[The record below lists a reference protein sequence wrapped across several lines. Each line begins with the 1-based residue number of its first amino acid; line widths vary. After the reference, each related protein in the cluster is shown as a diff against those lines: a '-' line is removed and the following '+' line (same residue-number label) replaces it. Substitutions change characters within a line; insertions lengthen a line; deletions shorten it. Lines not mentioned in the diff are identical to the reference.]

1 MHFLRVVPCVVR
13 FWSCTFSR
21 VASCCTHFMFHLLC
35 VALISCC
42 TFFIL
47 HSFQFLLFCVAH
59 FSCWTFFILHYFW
72 VALFS
77 CCAHFLLHFFHVALF
92 SCRTFFRVALFWC
105 CTFCVLFSC
114 CTFFVLY
121 FFNVTLFS
129 CWTFFKLQ
137 FSWCTVVIM
146 HLFVC
151 CTPFMWH
158 LFSCFLVMHCNHVA
172 LFRHLGQRL
181 YWKERLHSRCFP
193 GKSLKFLRSPILE
206 NIGERRLQKI
216 CSDTLS
222 ISKSHNIVILQRMN
236 GLILLRSEAVVQR
249 CSVKRVFLEI
259 SQNSQK
265 NTWVRVSF
273 LI

>member
-1 MHFLRVVPCVVR
+1 MLYASEVVPFLVLLHVALT
-13 FWSCTFSR
+13 SCSTFFVLHSFR
-21 VASCCTHFMFHLLC
+21 VALFSYYTLFKFYFFVSRTFRVALSVLDFFHFALFLSSTFFVLRSFFVALFPCCTLFMSHLFSCCTVLMLYLLC
-35 VALISCC
+35 TL
-42 TFFIL
+42 FML
-47 HSFQFLLFCVAH
+47 HVFRAVH
-59 FSCWTFFILHYFW
+59 FPSSTWTSCWTFF
-72 VALFS
+72 
-77 CCAHFLLHFFHVALF
+77 
-92 SCRTFFRVALFWC
+92 R
-105 CTFCVLFSC
+105 
-114 CTFFVLY
+114 
-121 FFNVTLFS
+121 
-129 CWTFFKLQ
+129 LQ

-265 NTWVRVSF
+265 TPGPESLF
-273 LI
+273 

>member
-1 MHFLRVVPCVVR
+1 M
-13 FWSCTFSR
+13 
-21 VASCCTHFMFHLLC
+21 
-35 VALISCC
+35 
-42 TFFIL
+42 L
-47 HSFQFLLFCVAH
+47 HSFHVAP
-59 FSCWTFFILHYFW
+59 FFVLHCFDVVPFVY
-72 VALFS
+72 S
-77 CCAHFLLHFFHVALF
+77 FHVARFL
-92 SCRTFFRVALFWC
+92 C
-105 CTFCVLFSC
+105 CTLSE
-114 CTFFVLY
+114 LY

-137 FSWCTVVIM
+137 FSWCNVVIM

-216 CSDTLS
+216 GSDTLS

-249 CSVKRVFLEI
+249 CSVKRLFLEI

>member
-1 MHFLRVVPCVVR
+1 MLHSLHVPP
-13 FWSCTFSR
+13 SL
-21 VASCCTHFMFHLLC
+21 CCTHF
-35 VALISCC
+35 V
-42 TFFIL
+42 
-47 HSFQFLLFCVAH
+47 
-59 FSCWTFFILHYFW
+59 
-72 VALFS
+72 
-77 CCAHFLLHFFHVALF
+77 LHFFHITLFSSFTFLCRALFVLHFSVLDFFHFALFLSSTFFVLCSFFVALF
-92 SCRTFFRVALFWC
+92 PC
-105 CTFCVLFSC
+105 CTLFMSHLFSC
-114 CTFFVLY
+114 CTVLMLY
-121 FFNVTLFS
+121 LLCTLFMLNVFRAVHFPSSTWTS

-181 YWKERLHSRCFP
+181 YWKERLHSRSFP

-206 NIGERRLQKI
+206 NISERRLQKI
-216 CSDTLS
+216 GSDTLS

-249 CSVKRVFLEI
+249 CSVKRLFLEI